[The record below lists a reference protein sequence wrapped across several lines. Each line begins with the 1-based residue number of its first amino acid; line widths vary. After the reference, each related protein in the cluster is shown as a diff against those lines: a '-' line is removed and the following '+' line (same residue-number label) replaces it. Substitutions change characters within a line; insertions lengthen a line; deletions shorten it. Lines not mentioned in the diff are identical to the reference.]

1 MGHYIS
7 TLRNNMCT
15 CFGRNDKEKKDIETN
30 YITPKATQTYIEP
43 DIESDTSNVDYIY
56 DNLYKEHGITSYD
69 NLEIGTRIKYY
80 VLTNGKRIDMI

>member
-1 MGHYIS
+1 MGVFVS
-7 TLRNNMCT
+7 TLRNSLCSCLN
-15 CFGRNDKEKKDIETN
+15 REEKKDIETN
-30 YITPKATQTYIEP
+30 YITPKTTEP
-43 DIESDTSNVDYIY
+43 DIEPDTSNLDYIY

>member
-1 MGHYIS
+1 MGKYVS
-7 TLRNNMCT
+7 RLLCP
-15 CFGRNDKEKKDIETN
+15 CFGREEKDIETN
-30 YITPKATQTYIEP
+30 YITPKNTEPDIEP
-43 DIESDTSNVDYIY
+43 DIDSDTSNVDYIY